1 MPKYGLSFSYQKW
14 FKKRVFSRT
23 FSTFPGVLAEAFS
36 SWNWYNYLA
45 SKAPPAKRLLRVNID
60 ETSVSWWQGSGKG
73 TIAFARRGDAEHEAH
88 QSVPRRLKRMNM
100 THVAFICDAADLQ
113 PKMPQIFIGNAAIFK
128 VSDIRVL
135 NAEAPDNILFV
146 RQKVPGTIRSY
157 SGKFSS
163 SSSIYWDPASA
174 YYSMSSC
181 SSTLADS
188 T

>member
-1 MPKYGLSFSYQKW
+1 
-14 FKKRVFSRT
+14 
-23 FSTFPGVLAEAFS
+23 
-36 SWNWYNYLA
+36 
-45 SKAPPAKRLLRVNID
+45 
-60 ETSVSWWQGSGKG
+60 
-73 TIAFARRGDAEHEAH
+73 
-88 QSVPRRLKRMNM
+88 MNM

-146 RQKVPGTIRSY
+146 RQK
-157 SGKFSS
+157 SS
-163 SSSIYWDPASA
+163 WNNSFLFRKILKLFVDLLA

-181 SSTLADS
+181 SSMLADS